1 MSHPSAPDLTYSSA
15 LRYGLS
21 PIKSVEEVYSEKIGK
36 YKLVHKVTKLVPEKH
51 YSYNDYLAFFH
62 EDVLKGISTP
72 PKFKD
77 EDVHR
82 YLVGLS
88 LETIKKVGLKN
99 KIDRLEE
106 LRESTSMVSSA
117 ERHDI
122 IIDITK
128 ELATMMSQEEQGRY
142 YVNEFFESSN
152 FALSYFGDLM
162 RGSRIYKRYLNLME
176 YELRILRNLVRA
188 SIKRSTHSAMITH
201 KKRRRELR
209 PIVDACDS
217 YRLASMTL
225 KTYVE
230 ICNSEKIEQI
240 FKTESIDAN
249 KLDKQEFQR
258 LLSNYTSKLD
268 NLSDKLF
275 ERKPELFTT
284 KIDFNKP
291 INNMWRNMILSTV

>member
-1 MSHPSAPDLTYSSA
+1 MNHPSAPDLTYSSA

-21 PIKSVEEVYSEKIGK
+21 PIKSVEEVYSQKIGK
-36 YKLVHKVTKLVPEKH
+36 YKLIHRITKLIPEKQ
-51 YSYNDYLAFFH
+51 YSYKDYLAFFY

-77 EDVHR
+77 EDAHR
-82 YLVGLS
+82 YLVKLS
-88 LETIKKVGLKN
+88 LETVEKVGLKN
-99 KIDRLEE
+99 KIERLEE
-106 LRESTSMVSSA
+106 LRETTSMSSSV

-122 IIDITK
+122 IIDITR
-128 ELATMMSQEEQGRY
+128 ELATMMSQEEQSRY
-142 YVNEFFESSN
+142 YVNEFFKSSN
-152 FALSYFGDLM
+152 FALSYFSDLM

-188 SIKRSTHSAMITH
+188 SMKRSTHSAMITH
-201 KKRRRELR
+201 KKRRRKLR

-217 YRLASMTL
+217 YRIASMTL

-230 ICNSEKIEQI
+230 ICNSERVEQI
-240 FKTESIDAN
+240 FETESIDAN
-249 KLDKQEFQR
+249 RLDKQESQR
-258 LLSNYTSKLD
+258 LLSNYLSKLD
-268 NLSDKLF
+268 YLSNRLF

-291 INNMWRNMILSTV
+291 INNMWRKMILSTV